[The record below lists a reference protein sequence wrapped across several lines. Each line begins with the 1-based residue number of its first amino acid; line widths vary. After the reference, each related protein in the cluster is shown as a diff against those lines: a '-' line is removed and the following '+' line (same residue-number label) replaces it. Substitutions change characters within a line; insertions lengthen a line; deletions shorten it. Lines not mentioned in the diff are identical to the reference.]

1 MLRRLSSSRRKTMY
15 DILTLVVGYPLAVG
29 GMVVVSWLLGAIFDA
44 LGLN

>member
-1 MLRRLSSSRRKTMY
+1 MS

-29 GMVVVSWLLGAIFDA
+29 GMVVTAWLLGLIFDA